1 MTTPNRNK
9 RPARKK
15 PYAGQERYWLYGLHP
30 VRAALVNPAR
40 KYGKLLAT
48 RNAAANLGEA
58 PFPPD
63 IVERKAIDRLVPAD
77 AVHQGI
83 ALEVDPLPETSL
95 ADLIDGSEN
104 MLLLVLD
111 QVTDPHNVGAILRS
125 AAAFGSAAVVTTWRH
140 SPPET
145 AVLAKSAAGAV
156 DLIPYVR
163 IRNLADA
170 LSTLSDAGFHIVG
183 LDADG
188 GTKLQDVANP
198 GRIAVVMGAEGKGL
212 RQLTRERCDQL
223 ARLPMKGDMESL
235 NVSNAAAIAL
245 YELTRD

>member
-1 MTTPNRNK
+1 MTQRK
-9 RPARKK
+9 QARKK
-15 PYAGQERYWLYGLHP
+15 PHPEAAPYWLYGQHP

-58 PFPPD
+58 PFPPE
-63 IVERKAIDRLVPAD
+63 IVNRKEIDRLVPKD

-83 ALEVDPLPETSL
+83 ALEVEPLGELDLGSL
-95 ADLIDGSEN
+95 TEGDNDR
-104 MLLLVLD
+104 LLLVLD

-125 AAAFGSAAVVTTWRH
+125 AAAFGADAVVTTRRH

-163 IRNLADA
+163 IQNLAETLVD
-170 LSTLSDAGFHIVG
+170 LSTAGFQVVG
-183 LDADG
+183 LDAEGDVR
-188 GTKLQDVANP
+188 LQDIGKP
-198 GRIAVVMGAEGKGL
+198 GRLALVMGAEGKGL
-212 RQLTRERCDQL
+212 RQLTRERCDVL
-223 ARLPMKGDMESL
+223 ANLPMPGAMESL
-235 NVSNAAAIAL
+235 NVSNAAAISL
-245 YELTRD
+245 YELTRG